1 VYLYV
6 YPYGYIVG
14 PLMIVFLV
22 ISIALFQ
29 MFPSKRK
36 YVLFFLFLGGL
47 FEVFNR
53 SFFGAGYP
61 EGVIIGFLTSTCVG
75 ILAVLL
81 FLKAFAFRVF
91 ASLPF
96 FALGGFAM
104 YEAVDFMSKAE
115 VSFLYPTNL
124 TPWVLMVSWA
134 MTALGGGVLLL
145 IAAFRNRFA

>member
-1 VYLYV
+1 
-6 YPYGYIVG
+6 
-14 PLMIVFLV
+14 MIAFLV
-22 ISIALFQ
+22 VGVALFQ
-29 MFPSKRK
+29 MFPRTRI
-36 YVLFFLFLGGL
+36 YVLFSLLIGGL

-115 VSFLYPTNL
+115 VSFVFPINL
-124 TPWVLMVSWA
+124 TFWVLMVSWA
-134 MTALGGGVLLL
+134 LTALGGGVLLL